1 MAIPSIY
8 TKKWV
13 QGLVVAFGIAAFLF
27 LGWRA
32 FFIWQHQKDHNKTC
46 SFILGA
52 IWVIGI
58 PLWFVFEHSFLFG
71 SYGDIT
77 QFDQCKR
84 VQDLASKVWAAGVVI
99 LAAAASGAFPK

>member
-1 MAIPSIY
+1 MAMPSIY

-13 QGLVVAFGIAAFLF
+13 QVLVVAFGIASFLF
-27 LGWRA
+27 LGWCA
-32 FFIWQHQKDHNKTC
+32 LFIWQHHEDHNKTC

-58 PLWFVFEHSFLFG
+58 PLWFLFEHSFLFG
-71 SYGDIT
+71 RYGET
-77 QFDQCKR
+77 AQFDQFKR

-99 LAAAASGAFPK
+99 LAAATSGAFSK